1 VYYVAIFLT
10 LMLVTQARRF
20 LKLEFYLSWW
30 AYSFPSAAITIATLL
45 MYERLQLPFFRG
57 LSVLLL
63 ILLTAL
69 ILVLAAKTVQGVR
82 RRTICVED

>member
-1 VYYVAIFLT
+1 MYYVAIFLT

-45 MYERLQLPFFRG
+45 MYERLQLPFFRDLCWQVYILHMQLLG
-57 LSVLLL
+57 L
-63 ILLTAL
+63 
-69 ILVLAAKTVQGVR
+69 G
-82 RRTICVED
+82 